1 MRCSYPPL
9 VFLGWVSRASRVG
22 GPLGV
27 CLVVFVCS
35 PGVSLSPLGVVL
47 VVPVVPWVVPVVAG
61 SLTPWWGCPVLFV
74 QPGSAWG
81 VFVAPA
87 GFGLWGFVSLFCV
100 WPVRPRSVCSVL
112 TLRGCSPPLGG
123 YVCGCAAGSPVLRD
137 RPRYPSYPGVEQ
149 GPTNQTRSQH
159 PRQWRQQHQPP
170 AHKKDEGTRPTPT
183 APQTQQT
190 PHCAPH
196 PPTNR
201 NHHAAKRKGPHQHA
215 AGTAHAPEKAR
226 HGAAARE
233 HKPHAPTTTNTNNP
247 PQPGAW
253 ARASAA
259 RKTWLSDMGR
269 KPAQHVAF
277 PPAKHRSLDPW
288 TQRGP
293 GRQKHPK
300 CMVTP

>member
-1 MRCSYPPL
+1 MGFACGVVPGVRCVPCAWAMRCSYPPL

-112 TLRGCSPPLGG
+112 TLRGCSPPWG
-123 YVCGCAAGSPVLRD
+123 VMSAAAP
-137 RPRYPSYPGVEQ
+137 PGRLFF
-149 GPTNQTRSQH
+149 GTGL
-159 PRQWRQQHQPP
+159 
-170 AHKKDEGTRPTPT
+170 ATRPTQ
-183 APQTQQT
+183 AWSR
-190 PHCAPH
+190 A
-196 PPTNR
+196 PPTRPDPNIR
-201 NHHAAKRKGPHQHA
+201 DSGGNNTNPPRTRKTKAPGQPPPPRRHNKPH
-215 AGTAHAPEKAR
+215 TAHPIR
-226 HGAAARE
+226 
-233 HKPHAPTTTNTNNP
+233 P
-247 PQPGAW
+247 
-253 ARASAA
+253 
-259 RKTWLSDMGR
+259 
-269 KPAQHVAF
+269 
-277 PPAKHRSLDPW
+277 
-288 TQRGP
+288 
-293 GRQKHPK
+293 
-300 CMVTP
+300 